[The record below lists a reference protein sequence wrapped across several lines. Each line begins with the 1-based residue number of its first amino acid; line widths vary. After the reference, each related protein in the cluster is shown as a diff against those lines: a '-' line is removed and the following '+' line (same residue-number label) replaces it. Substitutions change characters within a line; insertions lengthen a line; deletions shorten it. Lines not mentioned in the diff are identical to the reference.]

1 MVETKSPLYEVVLQD
16 LAGKI
21 RNNLL
26 SAGERIPNED
36 ELCRQYKVSRI
47 TVKRAMKELSSQ
59 GLVVRRRKIGT
70 FVAGRHTGSRVRPVS
85 RRLRTLVFIASFLND
100 ELISDVV
107 HGLSLAS
114 MDHGAHLVVQSSL
127 NDPEKERRLIES
139 LPEMAVDGAVIIP
152 IAGKANVEQFFALKL
167 RHEVPFVLADRYF
180 DGLEAPRAITDDVDV
195 GYRLT
200 SFLYDQG
207 HRRIAFVGED
217 FSVSPARQRYEGYA
231 RALHEH
237 QINID
242 SSLVSVVIPYTVP
255 EGQNRDLA
263 MELEGYRRLLTQ
275 RDRPT
280 AVVAVNNYYAYN
292 LIEVAREL
300 SLRVPEDVSVVGVG
314 GFQTAGRCRPTL
326 TFMRQDFEGIGREA
340 FHLLRQLLEND
351 GPPEH
356 KAIPAVLE
364 EGQSVR
370 RMS

>member
-1 MVETKSPLYEVVLQD
+1 
-16 LAGKI
+16 
-21 RNNLL
+21 
-26 SAGERIPNED
+26 
-36 ELCRQYKVSRI
+36 
-47 TVKRAMKELSSQ
+47 
-59 GLVVRRRKIGT
+59 
-70 FVAGRHTGSRVRPVS
+70 
-85 RRLRTLVFIASFLND
+85 
-100 ELISDVV
+100 
-107 HGLSLAS
+107 
-114 MDHGAHLVVQSSL
+114 
-127 NDPEKERRLIES
+127 
-139 LPEMAVDGAVIIP
+139 
-152 IAGKANVEQFFALKL
+152 
-167 RHEVPFVLADRYF
+167 
-180 DGLEAPRAITDDVDV
+180 VDV